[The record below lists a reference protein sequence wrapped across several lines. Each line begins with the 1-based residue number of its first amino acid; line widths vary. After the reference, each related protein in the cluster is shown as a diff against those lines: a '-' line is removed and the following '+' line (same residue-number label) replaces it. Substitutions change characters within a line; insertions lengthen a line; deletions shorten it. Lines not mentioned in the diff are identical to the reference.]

1 MKVTFVYPRFE
12 RFLSASAE
20 VTGLV
25 KSFLADFTTPPSLG
39 IPIMAAWTPAE
50 VEIELLDDNAGDPID
65 YAAKTD
71 LVAINC
77 FTPQATRAFEIADG
91 FRRHGTQVI
100 MGGLFPSFMVKEC
113 LEHADAVNVG
123 EVEPTWE
130 QILKDAAARQLK
142 PKYIGGCRF
151 DVAKLRI
158 PRRDLFYAKTT
169 YDWDE
174 DLLQITRG
182 CCYNC
187 AMCAIPAHMG
197 SQIRFRPIDQ
207 IVAEVKTLKFE
218 NVYLADDTLFFPQR
232 RMVGY
237 ARELFAALAPL
248 GKKYFVAST
257 MALNTDDDFLDLAA
271 RVGVSNFYCT
281 MNVDPLSIRAL
292 QGSPRERTML
302 CDLVRRLEDRQIRF
316 FGSFALGRDWDDN
329 SIAER
334 ILALCAEAGI
344 RTAEFFLFTPY
355 PGSVHWDRLERQGR
369 IFDRTWSH
377 YNGAN
382 VVAQHPTLSTDELYQ
397 QFITVWSEFFRR
409 QKGRFSGHLEP
420 LTYEAGKV
428 VLGKP
433 LRRQGVRLQ
442 AAVTGMGMLTPIGN
456 SAAEV
461 LASLRAGRHGLAP
474 ATSLDASCFTTD
486 LVGEIRNFSP
496 EAELTA
502 QERAD
507 LDDAYLK
514 YAVCAARR
522 ALADADLQPE
532 DLRTDTALVLGTCN
546 GGLRSGESLYRW
558 KHGKAPE
565 AFSERMNLQ
574 AQYYAFGKALAH
586 ALGIR
591 GETWVVT
598 TACSST
604 TVAIGLAHTLIRRG
618 YAKRVL
624 LGGADALCLANL
636 AGFNALRALSDR
648 RLAPFSLP
656 AGLNIGEGACF
667 WVVEEMES
675 ALLREAPCRA
685 RIAGHATS
693 ADAYHPTSP
702 DPAGKGVA
710 KTLTEAAA
718 DAGLPAASLGW
729 VNAHGTGTLANDGA
743 ESRGIA
749 AFSAGAPL
757 PAVSLKSFFGHCMG
771 STGLIEATCGI
782 LAMNDGFI
790 PPTLNLTQPRPGC
803 DLDYVPNLPR
813 PQAYDA
819 FIKANY
825 AFGGNNAAVVITRW
839 DKAGASPEAQAA
851 RVAITGLGL
860 VSALGAGLNPHLQA
874 LRQAGVGIGVVTE
887 PIRAPGVRAERAGLV
902 AAEVLKQGLR
912 RTACGDMN
920 KISQMATLA
929 ASLALAEAGLRIGRD
944 NAGRT
949 GVVLG
954 ACNGPPERRHMDA
967 VLAGDSPGADIACF
981 SNITANSTAG
991 WVSHAL
997 QLRGVNATLS
1007 PGPHAGLQSL
1017 AYAFDAVC
1025 EGRSPCILAGAADE
1039 VYDQT
1044 FFNYDYIGYLNLGA
1058 EELDYRLRLDNS
1070 RRKTLG
1076 EGAAVLCLESLE
1088 AARARGAPVLG
1099 EILAY
1104 AMSMDGAPL
1113 HEPSLDPDGLKRAV
1127 QLALE
1132 RAALGP
1138 ADIDLCAWAPQGN
1151 TQDLKALQAW
1161 EALGGGSATPWIA
1174 TSFNTGYIESASILV
1189 SLACLLG
1196 ALRDGAGPW
1205 PERTGLPALDSRAWP
1220 TTVRHV
1226 LALAS
1231 TDLGYNY
1238 AIVVRV
1244 GELS

>member
-1 MKVTFVYPRFE
+1 VKVTFVYPRFE

-25 KSFLADFTTPPSLG
+25 RSFLADFTTPPSLG
-39 IPIMAAWTPAE
+39 IPILAAWTPPE
-50 VEIELLDDNAGDPID
+50 VEIEFIDDNAGDPLD

-91 FRRHGTQVI
+91 FRRHGTQVV
-100 MGGLFPSFMVKEC
+100 MGGLFPSSMVQEC
-113 LEHADAVNVG
+113 LKHADAVNVG
-123 EVEPTWE
+123 EGEPTWE
-130 QILKDAAARQLK
+130 RILADAAAHQLK

-151 DVAKLRI
+151 DLSKLRI
-158 PRRDLFYAKTT
+158 PRRDLFYAKSN

-174 DLLQITRG
+174 DLIQLTRG

-187 AMCAIPAHMG
+187 AMCAIPGHMG

-207 IVAEVKTLKFE
+207 VVAEVKTLKFE

-232 RMVGY
+232 RMVTY
-237 ARELFAALAPL
+237 AQELFAALAPL

-257 MALNTDDDFLDLAA
+257 MALNTEDEFLDLATLA
-271 RVGVSNFYCT
+271 GVSNFYCT

-302 CDLVRRLEDRQIRF
+302 RDFVHRLEDRQIRF
-316 FGSFALGRDWDDN
+316 FGSFAIGRDWDDG

-334 ILALCAEAGI
+334 ILELCAEADI

-382 VVAQHPTLSTDELYQ
+382 VVARHPTLSTDELYQ

-409 QKGRFSGHLEP
+409 QKGRHSGRLEP

-456 SAAEV
+456 SATEV

-474 ATSLDASCFTTD
+474 ATHVDASCFATD
-486 LVGEIRNFSP
+486 LVGEIRSFSP
-496 EAELTA
+496 DDELTA

-507 LDDAYLK
+507 IDDAYLK
-514 YAVCAARR
+514 YAICAARR
-522 ALADADLQPE
+522 ALADADLQPA
-532 DLRTDTALVLGTCN
+532 DLGTDTALVLGTCN

-574 AQYYAFGKALAH
+574 AQYYAFGKALAQ

-591 GETWVVT
+591 GETWIVT

-648 RLAPFSLP
+648 RLAPFSVP

-693 ADAYHPTSP
+693 ADAYHPTAP
-702 DPAGKGVA
+702 DPSGKGVA

-718 DAGLPAASLGW
+718 DADLPVASLGW
-729 VNAHGTGTLANDGA
+729 VNAHGTGTLANDCA

-749 AFSAGAPL
+749 AFSADAPL

-771 STGLIEATCGI
+771 STGIIEATCGI

-790 PPTLNLTQPRPGC
+790 PPTLNFTEPRPGC
-803 DLDYVPNLPR
+803 DLDYVPNAPR
-813 PQAYDA
+813 PHHYDA

-839 DKAGASPEAQAA
+839 DKAGSPSPAPAA
-851 RVAITGLGL
+851 RVAITGMGL
-860 VSALGAGLNPHLQA
+860 VSALGAGLAQHLRA
-874 LRQAGVGIGVVTE
+874 LREQCVGIGAAGT
-887 PIRAPGVRAERAGLV
+887 IRMPGVRAERAGLV
-902 AAEVLKQGLR
+902 AADVLKQGLR

-920 KISQMATLA
+920 KLSQMATLA
-929 ASLALAEAGLRIGRD
+929 ASLALAEAGMRIGRD
-944 NAGRT
+944 NAAST

-967 VLAGDSPGADIACF
+967 VFAGDSPGADIACF

-991 WVSHAL
+991 WVSSAL
-997 QLRGVNATLS
+997 QLKGVNATLS
-1007 PGPHAGLQSL
+1007 PGPHAGVQSL
-1017 AYAFDAVC
+1017 AYAFDAVS
-1025 EGRSPCILAGAADE
+1025 ENRAPCILAGAADE

-1044 FFNYDYIGYLNLGA
+1044 FFNYDFIGYLNLEA
-1058 EELDYRLRLDNS
+1058 EEQDYRLRLDNA

-1076 EGAAVLCLESLE
+1076 EGAAVLCLENIE
-1088 AARARGAPVLG
+1088 AARARGAPLLG
-1099 EILAY
+1099 EILSY
-1104 AMSMDGAPL
+1104 GMSMDGAPL
-1113 HEPSLDPDGLKRAV
+1113 HEPAMDPDGLKRAV
-1127 QLALE
+1127 ELALT

-1138 ADIDLCAWAPQGN
+1138 ADIDLCVWAPQGN
-1151 TQDLKALQAW
+1151 TQDLKVVQAW
-1161 EALGGGSATPWIA
+1161 ERVGGAATTPLLT
-1174 TSFNTGYIESASILV
+1174 TSFNTGYIESASIVL

-1196 ALRDGAGPW
+1196 VLHDGAGPW
-1205 PERTGLPALDSRAWP
+1205 PERTGVPALDARTWP
-1220 TTVRHV
+1220 AKIRHV

-1238 AIVVRV
+1238 ALVVRV
-1244 GELS
+1244 GDLS

>member
-1 MKVTFVYPRFE
+1 VKVTFVYPRFE

-25 KSFLADFTTPPSLG
+25 RSFLADFTTPPSLG
-39 IPIMAAWTPAE
+39 IPIMASWTPPEIE
-50 VEIELLDDNAGDPID
+50 VELVDDNAGDAVD

-91 FRRHGTQVI
+91 FRRQGTQVI
-100 MGGLFPSFMVKEC
+100 MGGMFPSFMVKEC

-130 QILKDAAARQLK
+130 RILADAAARQLK

-158 PRRDLFYAKTT
+158 PRRELFYAKQS

-174 DLLQITRG
+174 DLIQLTRG

-187 AMCAIPAHMG
+187 AMCAVPAHMG

-207 IVAEVKTLKFE
+207 IVAEMKTLKFE

-232 RMVGY
+232 RMVSY
-237 ARELFAALAPL
+237 ARELFEAVAPL
-248 GKKYFVAST
+248 GKKFFVAST
-257 MALNTDDDFLDLAA
+257 MALNTDDDLLDLAA
-271 RVGVSNFYCT
+271 RAGVCNFYCT
-281 MNVDPLSIRAL
+281 LNVDPLSIRAL
-292 QGSPRERTML
+292 QGSPRERTL
-302 CDLVRRLEDRQIRF
+302 LRDLVHRLEDRQIRF
-316 FGSFALGRDWDDN
+316 FGSFAIGRDWDDD

-334 ILALCAEAGI
+334 VLALCDEADI
-344 RTAEFFLFTPY
+344 RTSEFFLFTPY

-382 VVAQHPTLSTDELYQ
+382 VVAKHPTLSTDELYQ
-397 QFITVWSEFFRR
+397 QFITIWTEFFRR
-409 QKGRFSGHLEP
+409 QKGRFSRHLEP

-456 SAAEV
+456 SAAEI

-474 ATSLDASCFTTD
+474 ATSVDASGFATD
-486 LVGEIRNFSP
+486 LVGEVRNLDVD
-496 EAELTA
+496 AELTP
-502 QERAD
+502 QERAEI
-507 LDDAYLK
+507 DDAYLK
-514 YAVCAARR
+514 YAICAARR
-522 ALADADLQPE
+522 ALTDADLQPD

-636 AGFNALRALSDR
+636 AGFNALRALSEQR
-648 RLAPFSLP
+648 IAPFSLP
-656 AGLNIGEGACF
+656 VGLNIGEGACF

-693 ADAYHPTSP
+693 ADAYHPTAP
-702 DPAGKGVA
+702 DPSGKGVA

-718 DAGLPAASLGW
+718 DAGLPAASLAW
-729 VNAHGTGTLANDGA
+729 VNAHGTGTLANDCA

-749 AFSAGAPL
+749 AFSAGATL

-782 LAMNDGFI
+782 LAMNDDFI
-790 PPTLNLTQPRPGC
+790 PPTLNVGQPRPGC
-803 DLDYVPNLPR
+803 DLDYVPNTPR
-813 PQAYDA
+813 PQHYDA

-839 DKAGASPEAQAA
+839 DKAGSSPEAPVS
-851 RVAITGLGL
+851 RVAITGTGL
-860 VSALGAGLNPHLQA
+860 VSALGAGAGQHLQA
-874 LRQAGVGIGVVTE
+874 LRVQCVGIGPAE
-887 PIRAPGVRAERAGLV
+887 SIRMPGVRAERAGLV
-902 AAEVLKQGLR
+902 AADVLKQGLR
-912 RTACGDMN
+912 RIACDDMN
-920 KISQMATLA
+920 KLSQMATLA
-929 ASLALAEAGLRIGRD
+929 ASQALAAAGLRIGRD
-944 NAGRT
+944 NSGRT

-967 VLAGDSPGADIACF
+967 VFAGDTPGADIACF

-991 WVSHAL
+991 WVSRAL
-997 QLRGVNATLS
+997 QLKGVNATLS

-1017 AYAFDAVC
+1017 AYAFDAVNESRAQC
-1025 EGRSPCILAGAADE
+1025 LLAGAADE

-1044 FFNYDYIGYLNLGA
+1044 FFNYDYIGYLNLGV
-1058 EELDYRLRLDNS
+1058 EEQDYRLRLDNA

-1076 EGAAVLCLESLE
+1076 EGAAVLCLESLA
-1088 AARARGAPVLG
+1088 AARDRGAPLLG
-1099 EILAY
+1099 EILSY
-1104 AMSMDGAPL
+1104 GMSMDGAPL
-1113 HEPSLDPDGLKRAV
+1113 HEQSLDPDGLNRAV
-1127 QLALE
+1127 RLALT
-1132 RAALGP
+1132 RANLGP

-1151 TQDLKALQAW
+1151 AQDLKAVQAW
-1161 EALGGGSATPWIA
+1161 EAVAGAGAAPFVT
-1174 TSFNTGYIESASILV
+1174 TSFNTGYIETASILL
-1189 SLACLLG
+1189 SLACLLE
-1196 ALRDGAGPW
+1196 ALHDGAGAW
-1205 PERTGLPALDSRAWP
+1205 PERTGVPALDTRAWP
-1220 TTVRHV
+1220 KTVRQV
-1226 LALAS
+1226 LALGS

-1238 AIVVRV
+1238 ALVVRV
-1244 GELS
+1244 GDLP